1 MKTLVHFLQKHFDT
15 THKKG
20 ACKKLMG
27 NTKGFTLIEIMV
39 VIGIIGILA
48 GIAIPNFL
56 SYRAKSF
63 CSAVETDANNIKNA
77 IADYYAVPNHRNMI
91 DINDLKTTQ
100 TGSNVA
106 TIDGDLNTIIINVI
120 DGSGQCPDVYMR
132 STANWN
138 TATSTFTK
146 TIP

>member
-1 MKTLVHFLQKHFDT
+1 MVHFLQKHFDT

-56 SYRAKSF
+56 HYRTKSF
-63 CSAVETDANNIKNA
+63 CSAAETDANNIAVA
-77 IADYYAVPNHRNMI
+77 IADYYAVPTHKDMI
-91 DINDLKTTQ
+91 DIDDLKTTQ
-100 TGSNVA
+100 TWSNVA
-106 TIDGDLNTIIINVI
+106 TVDGNIDAIVISVI
-120 DGSGQCPDVYMR
+120 DGSGQCPDTYMN
-132 STANWN
+132 STPNWN